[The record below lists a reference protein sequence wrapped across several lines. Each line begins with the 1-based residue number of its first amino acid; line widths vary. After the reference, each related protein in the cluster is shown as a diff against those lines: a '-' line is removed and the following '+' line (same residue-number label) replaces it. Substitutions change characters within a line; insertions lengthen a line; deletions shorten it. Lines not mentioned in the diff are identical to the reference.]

1 MPENSKKNKRGARG
15 SVEDDVNEAKR
26 QVKTSENMAD
36 NDNQEKSE
44 VEPTL
49 SDLRGMLVL
58 LQCSVNNILS
68 DNQLHEEMSTLKL
81 SVDTQGREFQKMKE
95 SVERITKENEC
106 LKNELLRAKE
116 NLMNRRKKWNL
127 SGLPWTK

>member
-26 QVKTSENMAD
+26 QVKTSKNMAD
-36 NDNQEKSE
+36 NDLYQEKSE

-49 SDLRGMLVL
+49 SDLRGMLVV

-68 DNQLHEEMSTLKL
+68 DNQKLHEEMS
-81 SVDTQGREFQKMKE
+81 SIHNRE
-95 SVERITKENEC
+95 
-106 LKNELLRAKE
+106 LNEL
-116 NLMNRRKKWNL
+116 
-127 SGLPWTK
+127 

>member
-26 QVKTSENMAD
+26 PSKTFESMAD
-36 NDNQEKSE
+36 NDDQEKYE

-49 SDLRGMLVL
+49 LDLRGMLVV

-68 DNQLHEEMSTLKL
+68 NNQKLKEEM
-81 SVDTQGREFQKMKE
+81 GMY
-95 SVERITKENEC
+95 
-106 LKNELLRAKE
+106 
-116 NLMNRRKKWNL
+116 
-127 SGLPWTK
+127 

>member
-15 SVEDDVNEAKR
+15 SVEDDVNKAKC

-49 SDLRGMLVL
+49 SDLRGMLVV
-58 LQCSVNNILS
+58 LQCSVDNILN
-68 DNQLHEEMSTLKL
+68 DNQKLHEEMSVISGYSRPQILK
-81 SVDTQGREFQKMKE
+81 D
-95 SVERITKENEC
+95 ERI
-106 LKNELLRAKE
+106 
-116 NLMNRRKKWNL
+116 
-127 SGLPWTK
+127 S